1 MDRQGVSFKMGQ
13 RLKDLRE
20 GRDLSHVDL
29 IKQLSEK
36 YGISISRDSL
46 MAYEIADQTR
56 AKASKLPNLGMRVE
70 YIYCLADFFGV
81 SADYLLGR
89 TDIKSADTDLQG
101 VCGYTGLGQA
111 AAEHLHRTA
120 VDDNVP
126 NMVIAFL
133 NSFLGGHPRIEEFAV
148 SAWRAAM
155 TQAINWMDIDNG
167 VFLDDIQEIPE
178 DEQRQI
184 ENGTLTKREQ
194 RERATNRRI
203 IEQFKSGRSKKHTVE
218 VSAGDISMLYEDLA
232 ESCLSDALE
241 DAIIDAVHS
250 LGVHYE

>member
-1 MDRQGVSFKMGQ
+1 
-13 RLKDLRE
+13 
-20 GRDLSHVDL
+20 
-29 IKQLSEK
+29 
-36 YGISISRDSL
+36 
-46 MAYEIADQTR
+46 
-56 AKASKLPNLGMRVE
+56 
-70 YIYCLADFFGV
+70 
-81 SADYLLGR
+81 
-89 TDIKSADTDLQG
+89 
-101 VCGYTGLGQA
+101 
-111 AAEHLHRTA
+111 
-120 VDDNVP
+120 
-126 NMVIAFL
+126 
-133 NSFLGGHPRIEEFAV
+133 
-148 SAWRAAM
+148 M